1 MCELVY
7 RGVGA
12 SPQTRIV
19 LFEHCVFFFKD
30 ELHIHFWSTK
40 QVLKMFILPRM
51 LTLLNI
57 KYPKSRMCFQK
68 TACVKEIK
76 LQWSFSMAEIF
87 RSTYGLFFK
96 KRKSTWTGAD
106 LLITGNYLNF

>member
-57 KYPKSRMCFQK
+57 KYPKSRMCCQK
-68 TACVKEIK
+68 TACG
-76 LQWSFSMAEIF
+76 QYFSFWYSTVMCQKMAFDEDKDKYKYKDNDKYI
-87 RSTYGLFFK
+87 
-96 KRKSTWTGAD
+96 
-106 LLITGNYLNF
+106 

>member
-19 LFEHCVFFFKD
+19 LFEHCVCFFKD

-57 KYPKSRMCFQK
+57 KYPKSRMCCQNVVNIFHFG
-68 TACVKEIK
+68 TAQLCVKKWRSTKTKTNTKTMTNTFKEH
-76 LQWSFSMAEIF
+76 LQRAILEIF
-87 RSTYGLFFK
+87 GL
-96 KRKSTWTGAD
+96 
-106 LLITGNYLNF
+106 

>member
-7 RGVGA
+7 RGVVA

-57 KYPKSRMCFQK
+57 KYPKSRMCCQK
-68 TACVKEIK
+68 TACGQYFPFWYSTVMCQK
-76 LQWSFSMAEIF
+76 MAFDEDKDKYKDNDKYI
-87 RSTYGLFFK
+87 
-96 KRKSTWTGAD
+96 
-106 LLITGNYLNF
+106 

>member
-57 KYPKSRMCFQK
+57 KYPKSRMCCQK
-68 TACVKEIK
+68 TVVGKKFHFGTAQLMCENK
-76 LQWSFSMAEIF
+76 LL
-87 RSTYGLFFK
+87 GVVG
-96 KRKSTWTGAD
+96 GALGRLQVILSD
-106 LLITGNYLNF
+106 SCHSYL